1 MHASHYHIFSLP
13 PELLDT
19 LAPRN
24 LVNRVSSRSNTPD
37 LPPTTTFNTG
47 PRACN
52 ICQGITFLDV
62 DQQRAHFRTDW
73 HRYNIKIRLN
83 GGKPVSEPAFAQLV
97 DGMNIFFFG
106 RSIYHLK
113 FVPFDHSTR

>member
-1 MHASHYHIFSLP
+1 MQASHYHIFSLP
-13 PELLDT
+13 HELLDT

-24 LVNRVSSRSNTPD
+24 LVNRVPSRSNTPE
-37 LPPTTTFNTG
+37 LPATFNTG

-52 ICQGITFLDV
+52 VCQGVNFLDV

-73 HRYNIKIRLN
+73 HRYNIKTRLN

-97 DGMNIFFFG
+97 DGTLVSTPTVIK
-106 RSIYHLK
+106 IYS
-113 FVPFDHSTR
+113 FYPSAR